1 MGNDFSNGT
10 EKSEVNN
17 SQSWVGEIVLL
28 SCRVEFSCHHK
39 LWTMFSNYF
48 SICVDKFKLDAT
60 GNRVKRNTTSFRDF
74 PKFNFLIHR
83 RSKPIIRDDT
93 RNFLCSS
100 PFDRSKRRISSWK
113 LPREEGIDIGRSCH
127 KPRPILNS
135 PPETNTMTTAQHLW
149 LVLFPEFPMTLA
161 EPPYTTVACS
171 LDNGQTKF
179 ERGER

>member
-28 SCRVEFSCHHK
+28 GCRVEFSCHHK

-60 GNRVKRNTTSFRDF
+60 GNRVKRNTTRFRDF

-83 RSKPIIRDDT
+83 RSKPIIRGAKERGT
-93 RNFLCSS
+93 SFVPRPLTG
-100 PFDRSKRRISSWK
+100 RISSWK

-161 EPPYTTVACS
+161 EPYTTVACR